1 MSSLCIVFNFLI
13 AILVAIFF
21 LVCHLYL
28 DFISGI
34 LVIQKLKKYY
44 MIKITSEYMLVHVN
58 VVIIKHLKV
67 DTV

>member
-1 MSSLCIVFNFLI
+1 MLQ
-13 AILVAIFF
+13 FF
-21 LVCHLYL
+21 LVFHLYL